1 VGALE
6 LPRHARARHLEP
18 VVEATSCP
26 RASNHAAAD
35 RSPPRRDRRTLPPL
49 PCAPAGRVRLGRTR
63 HGLRPRPLRRGL
75 LVSYE
80 PGAARPSL
88 EQHFDLRDA
97 LAALFDRKVDLVM
110 SGAVRNPFIR
120 ADIERSK
127 ELVYAA

>member
-1 VGALE
+1 MLPLIEARRAEIAE
-6 LPRHARARHLEP
+6 LCRRFHVRRLDVFGSAARGMDFDPARSD
-18 VVEATSCP
+18 V
-26 RASNHAAAD
+26 D
-35 RSPPRRDRRTLPPL
+35 
-49 PCAPAGRVRLGRTR
+49 
-63 HGLRPRPLRRGL
+63 L